1 MRSALKTVKY
11 RGRIEALAVVY
22 AEFLEFTGHKGAI
35 PITVNEGRIGVAQ
48 QCQEL
53 PFSGQPRPSWGCLGR
68 NDDHERRQ
76 MEFVDT
82 THFCFQ
88 ARELSKVSTYSRF
101 SIANR
106 RRMVP
111 S

>member
-1 MRSALKTVKY
+1 MCT
-11 RGRIEALAVVY
+11 
-22 AEFLEFTGHKGAI
+22 EFLEFARHGGAI

-88 ARELSKVSTYSRF
+88 ARELSKVSPDSTDSRF